1 MGSVVLA
8 SALLRNIE
16 EGFPGEY
23 FGTDIN
29 PDAGYM
35 FNGKYAKVGKILY
48 GDSVESLKKLD
59 RKIDLFIND
68 SDHDEEYEEQ
78 EYNTIRKNL
87 SKSAIILGD
96 NCHATDKLLK
106 FSINN
111 NRNFIFFSEKPK
123 NHWYPGSGIG
133 ISFPKEK

>member
-23 FGTDIN
+23 FGIDIN

-35 FNGKYAKVGKILY
+35 LNGKYAKVGKILY

-68 SDHDEEYEEQ
+68 SDHDAEYEEQ
-78 EYNTIRKNL
+78 EYNTIRKKL

-96 NCHATDKLLK
+96 NCHVTDKLLK
-106 FSINN
+106 FSI
-111 NRNFIFFSEKPK
+111 IIIETLFF
-123 NHWYPGSGIG
+123 
-133 ISFPKEK
+133 